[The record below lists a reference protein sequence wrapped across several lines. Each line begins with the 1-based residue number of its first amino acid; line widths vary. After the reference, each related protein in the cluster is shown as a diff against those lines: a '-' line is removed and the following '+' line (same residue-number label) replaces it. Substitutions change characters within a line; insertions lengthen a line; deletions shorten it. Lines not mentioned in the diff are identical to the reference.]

1 MLKPEALGL
10 HRGPGDR
17 QTRNHH
23 PRDGLPRH
31 GGRRRG
37 IQAEGVAG
45 YVHVLTRAVRQRD
58 HRAEIEEKLGPSVT
72 GRIYQLVAERELPE
86 SYDRAASR
94 GSGQVGHGS
103 SAPTPSPRAC

>member
-17 QTRNHH
+17 QTRNRH

-58 HRAEIEEKLGPSVT
+58 HRAEIEEKPGPSVT
-72 GRIYQLVAERELPE
+72 ERELPE
-86 SYDRAASR
+86 SYDN
-94 GSGQVGHGS
+94 
-103 SAPTPSPRAC
+103 AP